1 MKKQVDDIGKINK
14 EQVTKMFWCFL
25 IMLLVCYKQ
34 DVALQKLKKDV
45 DQINKNSDQM
55 KLTLSTILAKL
66 MNPHVKVS
74 GGFSKPSMTTD
85 SQLLCNQRTCSQEH
99 KGDQQIVQ
107 LPRNQGAPNQGET

>member
-1 MKKQVDDIGKINK
+1 
-14 EQVTKMFWCFL
+14 
-25 IMLLVCYKQ
+25 MLLVCYKQ
-34 DVALQKLKKDV
+34 DAALQKLKKDV

-85 SQLLCNQRTCSQEH
+85 SQLSCNQRTCSQEEH
-99 KGDQQIVQ
+99 KGD
-107 LPRNQGAPNQGET
+107 